1 MSGLASALTVQ
12 EPLPIFIWGGRAK
25 AVSVSR
31 SPGWPQN
38 YHRDED
44 DLTTQSSSL
53 LRTRTGVTGMCH
65 DTHLC
70 LLIIEII
77 IPVIIFFLSPDWEH
91 RDFNLDLQILTSAQG
106 PPRVMIR
113 CSEPLPKSIKIQKPA
128 IMIHPF
134 CPSGGT
140 DLKVTGSRS
149 GWATSWA
156 LCQDIRSWQ
165 CSSEVKSFSSLCKA
179 LSLIP
184 STSNQSINKYKN
196 VTKRNVNTLGRFFL
210 LSVFP

>member
-65 DTHLC
+65 DTHLG

-184 STSNQSINKYKN
+184 STNN
-196 VTKRNVNTLGRFFL
+196 
-210 LSVFP
+210 